1 MPLFRKREAMAAL
14 VVGLGNPGPEYA
26 ATRHN
31 VGHMVVAELAR
42 RAGASL
48 SATKHHALAA
58 SVRLGTVGG
67 APGPAAVI
75 ATPLSYM
82 NVSGGPVAG
91 LARFYNVPAA
101 EVIVIHDELDLPY
114 GTVKLKRGGGAGGHN
129 GIKDVTKA
137 LGGPEF
143 VRVRA
148 GVGRPPGRQDPA
160 AFVLKPFSATER
172 KELPWVIDTCAD
184 AVEMIV
190 AEGLEAAQM
199 KFHTSD

>member
-1 MPLFRKREAMAAL
+1 MAAL

-58 SVRLGTVGG
+58 SVRLGTVNG
-67 APGPAAVI
+67 APGPAAVL
-75 ATPLSYM
+75 ASPLSYM

-91 LARFYNVPAA
+91 LAKFYKVPAA
-101 EVIVIHDELDLPY
+101 AVIVIHDELDLPY
-114 GTVKLKRGGGAGGHN
+114 GTVKLKRGGGAGGHK

-160 AFVLKPFSATER
+160 SFVLKPFSAAER